1 MTEAFDFGGD
11 VVWRPTSEYVDRSN
25 LKAFMR
31 LHGIGS
37 YADLMQRSTRDVAWF
52 TEAMLEFLD
61 IRFQQPYSEILDVSA
76 GIQQPVWCR
85 DGLLNIT
92 ASCLDKWMGNATTAD
107 RPAVVGELEDGTVQ
121 TLTYAELFGQ
131 VNRCANALRSLGFG
145 RGDPIGLYM
154 PMTVEIV
161 VALLAIARIGG
172 VILPLFSGYG
182 AGAVASRLADAGA
195 VGLITA
201 DGLHRRGVAI
211 PLKPIVDQALASV
224 PTHRHTLVVRITGQP
239 VTMAE
244 GQDIWW
250 HDLVPEQSDE
260 ADFEPTAAEDLFMII
275 YTSGT
280 TGRPKGAVH
289 THCSFS
295 VKSAQDMCF
304 GTDVHAGDM
313 VYWMTDMGWMMGPW
327 LVVGSCLLGATFLV
341 YEGAPDYPGPDRLW
355 NLVERHRLEVVGVS
369 PTLIRTLIGHGD
381 EPVKAHDLSSVRLF
395 ASTGEPW
402 NPAPWRWLFEVAG
415 KSRRPIINYSGGTEI
430 SGGIVMGN
438 TITPLKPAAF
448 SGPCPGMAA
457 DVVDENGKSL
467 RGGVGELV
475 IRAPWIGM
483 TRGFW
488 QDDERYLE
496 TYWSR
501 WQDVWVHGDWA
512 AIDDDGQWY
521 ILGRSDDTINVAG
534 KRVGPAEFESVLV
547 SHPAVS
553 EAGAVGVPHPVKGAE
568 VVCFCVLISGSEA
581 SGKLARELVETVATE
596 MGRPLKPA
604 AILFVGGL
612 PMTRSGKV
620 MRRLIRSA
628 YLGEDLGDTSSL
640 VNPEAVE
647 EIGRLGG

>member
-11 VVWRPTSEYVDRSN
+11 VVWRPTPEYVDRSN
-25 LKAFMR
+25 LKAFMH
-31 LHGIGS
+31 LHGIAS
-37 YADLMQRSTRDVAWF
+37 YGDLMQRSTQDVAWF
-52 TEAMLEFLD
+52 TEAILEFLD
-61 IRFQQPYSEILDVSA
+61 IRFQQPYSEVLDVSG
-76 GIQQPVWCR
+76 GIQQPVWCK
-85 DGLLNIT
+85 DGGLNIT
-92 ASCLDKWMGNATTAD
+92 ASCLDKWMEDSATAD
-107 RPAVVGELEDGTVQ
+107 RPAVVGELEDGSVR
-121 TLTYAELFGQ
+121 TLTYAELSRQ

-195 VGLITA
+195 VGLVTA
-201 DGLHRRGVAI
+201 DGLHRRGRSI
-211 PLKPIVDQALASV
+211 PLKPVVDQALASV
-224 PTHRHTLVVRITGQP
+224 PTHRHTLVVRLTGESVP
-239 VTMAE
+239 MTE
-244 GQDIWW
+244 GRDVWW
-250 HDLVPEQSDE
+250 HDLVPEQSAE
-260 ADFEPTAAEDLFMII
+260 ADFEPTAAEDLLMII

-289 THCSFS
+289 THCGFP
-295 VKSAQDMCF
+295 VKAAQDMCF

-327 LVVGSCLLGATFLV
+327 LVIGSCLLGATFLV

-355 NLVERHRLEVVGVS
+355 DLVERHRLDVVGVS
-369 PTLIRTLIGHGD
+369 PTLIRSLIGHGD
-381 EPVKAHDLSSVRLF
+381 EPVKAHDLSSIRVF

-415 KSRRPIINYSGGTEI
+415 ESLRPIINYSGGTEI

-457 DVVDENGKSL
+457 DVVDENGEPL

-488 QDDERYLE
+488 KDDGRYVE

-501 WQDVWVHGDWA
+501 WEDVWVHGDWA

-547 SHPAVS
+547 SHPAVR

-568 VVCFCVLISGSEA
+568 VICFCVLAGESEA
-581 SGKLARELVETVATE
+581 TDELARELVEMVATE

-604 AILFVGGL
+604 AVLFVGGL

-620 MRRLIRSA
+620 MRRLIRNA
-628 YLGEDLGDTSSL
+628 YVGEDLGDTSGL

-647 EIGRLGG
+647 EIGGLGG